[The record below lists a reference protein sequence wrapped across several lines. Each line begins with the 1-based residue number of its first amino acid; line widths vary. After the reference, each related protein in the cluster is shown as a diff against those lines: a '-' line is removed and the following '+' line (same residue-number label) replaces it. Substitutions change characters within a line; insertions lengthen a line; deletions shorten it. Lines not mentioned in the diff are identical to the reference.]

1 MTNVND
7 TLPLT
12 LTFNISDVTP
22 YTRYRVFASATYAE
36 IGCSINSYPGE
47 YVMFRT
53 NRKYMYMYIRIYS

>member
-1 MTNVND
+1 MNVND
-7 TLPLT
+7 TRPLT

-22 YTRYRVFASATYAE
+22 YTRYRGFASAIYTE

-53 NRKYMYMYIRIYS
+53 NREYIRIYS